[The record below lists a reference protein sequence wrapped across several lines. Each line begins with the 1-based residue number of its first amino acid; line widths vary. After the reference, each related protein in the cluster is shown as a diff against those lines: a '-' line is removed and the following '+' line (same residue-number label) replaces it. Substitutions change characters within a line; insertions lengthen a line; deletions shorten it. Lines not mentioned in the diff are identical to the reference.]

1 MASAALVSVGLG
13 LVVIGIFAA
22 GSMPLIALG
31 VLALIAG
38 GVLEVL
44 ARRI

>member
-1 MASAALVSVGLG
+1 MASAALVIVGLV